1 MISSLPNFHLKSLQG
16 GELLI
21 CDKCPGAF
29 CKRCIQR
36 NLGRKELAQITS
48 ADEWACFLCNP
59 KPIYKFRAEYFAM
72 SQILKVRFDP
82 RLVTPGRDCKT

>member
-1 MISSLPNFHLKSLQG
+1 MISLLPKLPSFISNLISLQG

-72 SQILKVRFDP
+72 SQILKVRK
-82 RLVTPGRDCKT
+82 RSMSNS